1 MVRRPWFTRSRP
13 RSAYRSPSTGDPWAR
28 SSSPRIPTDE
38 IAEIWDGIV
47 TQIEV
52 GSAIAAALLLIT
64 MTVVN
69 RALEPIKSL
78 ARCDG
83 QYRGGPL

>member
-1 MVRRPWFTRSRP
+1 MPIVANGRSLG
-13 RSAYRSPSTGDPWAR
+13 SLVITSH
-28 SSSPRIPTDE
+28 PTDE

-69 RALEPIKSL
+69 RALQPIKSL
-78 ARCDG
+78 ADAMHPH
-83 QYRGGPL
+83 RGRPL